1 MKAGRL
7 IELLQKVSHDAE
19 VMCYISTDDLTQLTN
34 MPLVDIVAL
43 VTNMP
48 LVDIVALEKY
58 RIFAVLGAD
67 DNDEY
72 CRLLIKKTS
81 YQENECL

>member
-34 MPLVDIVAL
+34 MTLVDIE
-43 VTNMP
+43 
-48 LVDIVALEKY
+48 ALEKY

>member
-34 MPLVDIVAL
+34 MPLVDIE
-43 VTNMP
+43 
-48 LVDIVALEKY
+48 ALEKY

>member
-7 IELLQKVSHDAE
+7 FELLRKVSHDAE

-34 MPLVDIVAL
+34 MTLVDIE
-43 VTNMP
+43 
-48 LVDIVALEKY
+48 ALEKY